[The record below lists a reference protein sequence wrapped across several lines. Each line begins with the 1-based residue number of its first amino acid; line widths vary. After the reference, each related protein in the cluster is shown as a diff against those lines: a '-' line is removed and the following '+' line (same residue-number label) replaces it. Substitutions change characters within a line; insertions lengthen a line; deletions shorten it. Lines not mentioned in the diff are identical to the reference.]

1 MILSNIFLLNTT
13 NEKTLV
19 FDCTK
24 TKVVVYDQQKR
35 DSLSTVSLV
44 GEAGLDLRFR
54 PGMDENYGVPAV
66 EPAGSNGPPDRCI

>member
-1 MILSNIFLLNTT
+1 MSI
-13 NEKTLV
+13 KR
-19 FDCTK
+19 K
-24 TKVVVYDQQKR
+24 TKPEGLVIYYESKSSPFLIKTKR
-35 DSLSTVSLV
+35 HPFGCLFVLV